1 MANATLE
8 TPISVAE
15 QNRAKA
21 MTRLS
26 SLPPFSPVLNK
37 LLASLADDNV
47 SFLELGDL
55 IEKDPVVAG
64 NVLRLVN
71 SALYARRGTVNSVRH
86 AVSILGLSKL
96 RNATLS
102 MSLGRLWAGQKWPP
116 GWVQSQFNLHGVA
129 SGIMADLMAGETT
142 LEYPEGAFAA
152 GLLQNVGL
160 LLEAVAL
167 PEEFKVAMGLYL
179 ASPEAT
185 LVECERA
192 VLGIDH
198 AEVSAEILKQWNL
211 PLPIQVA
218 VGEHHRPCPGRLG
231 AVVAGADEVV
241 QRLGVPLQPWQRVPP
256 GTAEE
261 KLESL
266 GFGMQTPKTLEMFQ
280 AEYAVLC
287 GFFQN

>member
-1 MANATLE
+1 MANATME
-8 TPISVAE
+8 TPTSIAV

-21 MTRLS
+21 LAKLS

-55 IEKDPVVAG
+55 IEKDPVLAG

-102 MSLGRLWAGQKWPP
+102 MSLSRLWAGQKGPS

-167 PEEFKVAMGLYL
+167 PDDFKIVMGLYL
-179 ASPEAT
+179 ASPEAS
-185 LVECERA
+185 LVKCERE

-198 AEVSAEILKQWNL
+198 AELSAEILKQWNL

-241 QRLGVPLQPWQRVPP
+241 HLLGVMLQPWHRVST
-256 GTAEE
+256 GTAQE

-266 GFGMQTPKTLEMFQ
+266 GFGLQTPKILEMYQ
-280 AEYAVLC
+280 AEYDVLC
-287 GFFQN
+287 GFFKN